1 MIPYLRRFDVVFQV
15 SFVEFDHPFDVLA
28 VMGCKFIVTPQA
40 FRTKSYL
47 KTIFF
52 EVHRICQVV
61 PILDIKCLHVGGVG
75 QEEDQEA
82 GGRVAADDEE
92 DESGESEAY

>member
-1 MIPYLRRFDVVFQV
+1 
-15 SFVEFDHPFDVLA
+15 
-28 VMGCKFIVTPQA
+28 MGCKFIVTPQA

-92 DESGESEAY
+92 DESGESKAYWGGYGWVAFDIEGGHWLGEEV